1 MYINAFY
8 NYNDITDYKHICEY
22 VTTTQTLNFKMNNN
36 ISKMITDLL
45 DNTFSINDFK
55 LKIHN
60 ADNNTIRKY
69 SSTLYNRIV
78 KSIDCST
85 HKTLYQE
92 FSDVLKLLK

>member
-1 MYINAFY
+1 
-8 NYNDITDYKHICEY
+8 
-22 VTTTQTLNFKMNNN
+22 MNNN